1 MRIHQFLNLHPD
13 EVPRAKSLF
22 WIQLFS
28 GIGQAFLYIVAS
40 TLLLSKLGYTGL
52 IQGFI
57 AAGISVLLFQN
68 VYHYLEH
75 HWHLKKTYLAVLVFS
90 VFSCGLAFLLM
101 PDGQTPW
108 FYLALFAL
116 YHLLYYLNNTA
127 FWGIAAISFNLR
139 ESKRIF
145 NIIGSGDIPS
155 KMLGYGLVAVSA
167 RYLDISYLIIFSM
180 MAFLAA
186 FFAFR
191 GYKARFAV
199 DRLHHDDDFQAVSG
213 GSSHWVSLRLMRS
226 VAWLAILF
234 SVSFTLIDFTF
245 LTRVK
250 SAYYT
255 YGELASFLA
264 MFFAIS
270 RMAALVIK
278 LLLSSRIQQKLGI
291 NQTLLLLPVMILGFA
306 VATLILNQQIH
317 PLIKLYAFG
326 ALVVVAETLKS
337 TLYEP
342 YYFALFQ
349 ALPKPMRLKGHNLA
363 KGIMIPAGQAIA
375 GLVLLWGL
383 SQAPDQHLFF
393 ATWLLIPVAGA
404 WTVVIYFTS
413 ARYFQTVRQRL
424 EKHSFLSLADP
435 QLADSAEVKDWL
447 TDKITRGDAEEV
459 VVSLSY
465 LRQWHPDTYRQYAE
479 TLLTSEIRKPV
490 LSFLVKDKSLRIH
503 DVGYAH
509 LEAISHQMATH
520 ESGDPLAG
528 DLLFFLSAAR
538 PENISTYLQWADQA
552 DNLDLTRECL
562 AGAMQSSDLNAI
574 ILSGQRLLEWLSCAG
589 KRYVEAGIAVIQ
601 RADQPML
608 FRQLLRFTTEE
619 NKAYHV
625 QVLAAL
631 RFSSEKA
638 FLPFIV
644 RKLQQPEFRDAAK
657 SLLVEKGNW
666 LEELQHDAVSLLPRE
681 HWIDLLRRCRHPVAL
696 QLLEEAY
703 NRTEMADPL
712 LIQVMY
718 LKKLKPAN
726 MSKLQAWSGQFL
738 LETKK
743 IHQWVEEGPSIA
755 LRSALVEEGVSRIIL
770 QVEIAGIQQALPEI
784 ETIRAILVQRRK
796 HQYPFAL
803 EMLEK
808 WNKGAQASSFIS
820 EAESFL
826 FEKYRT
832 TREGKAARL
841 LLENRTIRLHPWTL
855 ALALYENGSQGHE
868 DLLDL
873 YPHAIIEQ
881 LIQNNPHG
889 HADH

>member
-1 MRIHQFLNLHPD
+1 MRIYQFLNLHPD
-13 EVPRAKSLF
+13 EVPRAKALF

-68 VYHYLEH
+68 VYHHLEH

-101 PDGQTPW
+101 PDGRTPW

-167 RYLDISYLIIFSM
+167 RYLDIAYLILFSM
-180 MAFLAA
+180 VAFFIAFLA
-186 FFAFR
+186 FR
-191 GYKARFAV
+191 SYKARFAI
-199 DRLHHDDDFQAVSG
+199 DRLHHDDDSEPDSG
-213 GSSHWVSLRLMRS
+213 HSSHLISMRLMRS

-255 YGELASFLA
+255 YGDLASFLA

-278 LLLSSRIQQKLGI
+278 LLLSSRIQQRLGI

-349 ALPKPMRLKGHNLA
+349 ALTKPMRLKGHNLA

-383 SQAPDQHLFF
+383 SRAPDQHLLF
-393 ATWLLIPVAGA
+393 ASWLLIPVALA

-435 QLADSAEVKDWL
+435 RLADSTEVKEWL
-447 TDKITRGDAEEV
+447 IDKIKHGHAEDV

-465 LRQWHPDTYRQYAE
+465 LRQWHPEVYRQYAE
-479 TLLTSEIRKPV
+479 NLLASEARKPV
-490 LSFLVKDKSLRIH
+490 LSFLIRDKTLRIH
-503 DVGYAH
+503 EAGFTH
-509 LEAISHQMATH
+509 LEAICQQMITL
-520 ESGDPLAG
+520 ERDDQLTGE
-528 DLLFFLSAAR
+528 LLFFLAATQ

-552 DNLDLTRECL
+552 ENPDLTRECL
-562 AGAMQSSDLNAI
+562 AGGMQSSDLNAI
-574 ILSGQRLLEWLSCAG
+574 ILCGQRLLEWLSSPHS
-589 KRYVEAGIAVIQ
+589 RYVESGIATIQ
-601 RADQPML
+601 RAEQPIL
-608 FRQLLRFTTEE
+608 FRQLLRFTTED
-619 NKAYHV
+619 NKIYHA
-625 QVLAAL
+625 QVLTAL
-631 RFSSEKA
+631 RHSTENA
-638 FLPFIV
+638 FLPFIL
-644 RKLQQPEFRDAAK
+644 RKLQQPELREAAR
-657 SLLVEKGNW
+657 SLLAEKGPW
-666 LEELQHDAVSLLPRE
+666 LEELQQESEKVLPRE
-681 HWIDLLRRCRHPVAL
+681 HWMDLLRRCRQPIAL

-703 NRTEMADPL
+703 TRTEQADPL

-718 LKKLKPAN
+718 QKKLKPADIA
-726 MSKLQAWSGQFL
+726 KLQTWSGQVL

-743 IHQWVEEGPSIA
+743 IHQWIEECPSAA

-770 QVEIAGIQQALPEI
+770 QVEIAGIQHALPEI
-784 ETIRAILVQRRK
+784 ETIRAILVQRRR

-808 WNKGAQASSFIS
+808 WNKGVQSSSFLS

-832 TREGKAARL
+832 VTTGNAAHAI
-841 LLENRTIRLHPWTL
+841 LENRTIRLHPWTV

-868 DLLDL
+868 ELLEL
-873 YPHAIIEQ
+873 YPTAIVEQ

-889 HADH
+889 HAHH